1 MNIGQVFLNLWEN
14 SGFYKMTA
22 GFLSEGGWQNLV
34 MIVIACVL
42 LYLAIVKKFEPLL
55 LVGIA
60 FEHILVLNGP
70 NLNLLGK
77 REPGIYGSDSMET
90 SLAALQERFPQ
101 VKLSYYQSNV
111 EGELINKLHEVGFTY
126 DGIVF
131 NAGAYTHTS
140 VALHDAIK
148 AINTPVVEVHISNVY
163 QRETYRHT
171 SLITG
176 ACLGVIGGF
185 GMDSYR
191 LAIEALLQL

>member
-1 MNIGQVFLNLWEN
+1 MNDN
-14 SGFYKMTA
+14 
-22 GFLSEGGWQNLV
+22 
-34 MIVIACVL
+34 
-42 LYLAIVKKFEPLL
+42 KKQ
-55 LVGIA
+55 
-60 FEHILVLNGP
+60 ILVLNGP

-77 REPGIYGSDSMET
+77 REPGIYGNDTMEA
-90 SLAALQERFPQ
+90 SFAALQARFPD
-101 VKLSYYQSNV
+101 VELSYYQSNV
-111 EGELINKLHEVGFTY
+111 EGELINKLHEVGFSY
-126 DGIVF
+126 DGIVL

-148 AINTPVVEVHISNVY
+148 AIVTPVVEVHISNVY

-191 LAIEALLQL
+191 LAIEALIQL